1 LRINGS
7 ALHVIALPPLLE
19 EPLNEDI
26 GPFIDPCVFLEHR
39 HG

>member
-19 EPLNEDI
+19 EPRNEDI